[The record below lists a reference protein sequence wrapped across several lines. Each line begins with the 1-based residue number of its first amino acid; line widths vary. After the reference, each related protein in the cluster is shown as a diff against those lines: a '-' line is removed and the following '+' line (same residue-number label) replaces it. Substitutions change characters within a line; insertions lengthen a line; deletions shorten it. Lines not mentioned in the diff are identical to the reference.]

1 MLRLLMFVLLD
12 FIILL
17 WMLLWFLSSQN
28 FHIYMSQTKTHV
40 CLITDYYAGGEL
52 FMLLDRQPMK
62 VLKEDAVRWA
72 LTLTLK
78 LFILLRFS

>member
-1 MLRLLMFVLLD
+1 ML
-12 FIILL
+12 
-17 WMLLWFLSSQN
+17 
-28 FHIYMSQTKTHV
+28 QTKTHV

-72 LTLTLK
+72 LALSLK
-78 LFILLRFS
+78 LFLLLGFSEKSLFFSVH